1 MTRGAAPGL
10 LRRPGGQG
18 LIVILRVVPNL
29 ELRWH
34 DVEQGLEAGIRLAR
48 ISANRTEATVSISAP
63 WWKLTLEGAR
73 GLPRQALQRLHDLC
87 QTAARL

>member
-1 MTRGAAPGL
+1 MTRSTAPGL
-10 LRRPGGQG
+10 LRRPGGEG

-34 DVEQGLEAGIRLAR
+34 DVEQGLEIGIRLAR
-48 ISANRTEATVSISAP
+48 TSAGRTEATVSVSAP
-63 WWKLTLEGAR
+63 WWKLLLEGAR